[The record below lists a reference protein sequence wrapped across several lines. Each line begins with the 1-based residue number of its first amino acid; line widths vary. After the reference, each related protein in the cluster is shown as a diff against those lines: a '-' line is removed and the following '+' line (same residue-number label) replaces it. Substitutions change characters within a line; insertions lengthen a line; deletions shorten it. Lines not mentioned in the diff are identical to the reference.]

1 MGTKVNSNYE
11 DLITFTRASKGHA
24 LRPVSYGDELSEGS
38 DFSSWDNNSTFPF
51 DTFTVGSSSLT
62 VANSTGKTSVASH
75 PDSISL
81 VSGRLYVV
89 DVEFSITS
97 GTFDFSIREQATTT
111 VIAEGADVGAGET
124 QQRITFVSDV
134 TATTV
139 IQLTSRSG
147 TANATIDNI
156 SVREVTFDESDGTLT
171 LFEHPE
177 NVPRVEY
184 DADGNRL
191 GLLVEEA
198 RTTLVTSSE
207 DFSGWSNINAP
218 LEANSI
224 EAPDGTVTATK
235 LVANTENG
243 QHRRDY
249 PRTYSAGTYTFSV
262 FAKVGGYNYLE
273 LRLAGDGVYV
283 DIRDGSLAGASAGIT
298 TSYEDVGNG
307 WKRIAITHSA
317 GANDTAR
324 INVVETSGQR
334 SFAGDGTSGIY
345 IWGAQLEEGSFPT
358 SYIKTTGSTATRS
371 ADVASIPVADFGY
384 NQSAGTLVVD
394 FAIDNTTSN
403 KRLFS
408 LNDGGTTERIDGLI
422 NSANSAV
429 LFAVDNNS
437 NVVNESVSG
446 YVDGEFSK
454 VAASY
459 KLNDYAL
466 TMDGATPASDTSAT
480 VPAITTLTIGTG
492 PAFSP
497 TNGHIKSIKYY
508 PRRLTNAQLQDL
520 TS

>member
-24 LRPVSYGDELSEGS
+24 LRPVSYGDELVT
-38 DFSSWDNNSTFPF
+38 N
-51 DTFTVGSSSLT
+51 
-62 VANSTGKTSVASH
+62 
-75 PDSISL
+75 
-81 VSGRLYVV
+81 
-89 DVEFSITS
+89 
-97 GTFDFSIREQATTT
+97 GTFDTDSDWTKASNWSIGSDVATSDGGSGILQQTAT
-111 VIAEGADVGAGET
+111 VLDPSKIYVFEFDVTSYTSGGVKIYSGAGSDPT
-124 QQRITFVSDV
+124 DYVNAVGSYSYAFIPIGTTPSLFSNAFNGSVDNVS
-134 TATTV
+134 
-139 IQLTSRSG
+139 IK
-147 TANATIDNI
+147 
-156 SVREVTFDESDGTLT
+156 EVFFDQTDGTLT
-171 LFEHPE
+171 LFEHPD

-235 LVANTENG
+235 LIANTENG

-334 SFAGDGTSGIY
+334 SFTGDGTSGIY
-345 IWGAQLEEGSFPT
+345 IWGAQLEEGAFPT

-384 NQSAGTLVVD
+384 NQNEGTLFAEVVD
-394 FAIDNTTSN
+394 YTSKPTGSNYVVSLDDNTASN
-403 KRLFS
+403 RNQIIRYNNAWIYDVKVSNVTQVSQNL
-408 LNDGGTTERIDGLI
+408 GTTNDP
-422 NSANSAV
+422 A
-429 LFAVDNNS
+429 
-437 NVVNESVSG
+437 
-446 YVDGEFSK
+446 K
-454 VAASY
+454 VAFAF
-459 KLNDYAL
+459 KLNDFAA
-466 TMDGATPASDTSAT
+466 TEDGDAVVTDTSGT
-480 VPAITTLTIGTG
+480 VPNVTKMTIGS
-492 PAFSP
+492 AYNNSAQL
-497 TNGHIKSIKYY
+497 NGHIKSIKYY